1 MEAVLQPQPRRANL
15 LLHCGAHA
23 VDREIIG
30 TTSTPEPTITWTP
43 IAHMALVEEVERVL
57 KSNGLVVVE
66 QAHSLTHDGM
76 RYFGLMEI
84 QNGAIHQDYS
94 WVLGLRNS
102 HDKSF
107 PAGIVAGANVFVC
120 DNLSFSGEIKIARKH
135 TRFILR
141 DLPFLTQQAIGRLM
155 ERWHHQDERIN
166 AYKGRNLSDS
176 SVHDLIIRSTDVRA
190 CTPRQIP
197 AILREW
203 RNPRHEE
210 FRERTVWSL
219 FNSFTEVLKGN
230 LNELPR
236 RTEALH
242 GLLDSCVGM
251 HRLNHN

>member
-1 MEAVLQPQPRRANL
+1 MEAVIQPQARRAKL
-15 LLHCGAHA
+15 LLHCGAQA
-23 VDREIIG
+23 VDREIIE
-30 TTSTPEPTITWTP
+30 TTPTPEPTATWTP
-43 IAHMALVEEVERVL
+43 LLHMALIEEVEQVL
-57 KSNGLVVVE
+57 NSNGLSVVN
-66 QAHSLTHDGM
+66 QAHSLTHDGL

-84 QNGAIHQDYS
+84 QNSVIHQDYA

-102 HDKSF
+102 HDKTF

-141 DLPFLTQQAIGRLM
+141 DLPFLTERAIGRLM
-155 ERWHHQDERIN
+155 DRWHHQDQRIG
-166 AYKGRNLSDS
+166 AYKGKDLSDS
-176 SVHDLIIRSTDVRA
+176 SVHDLIIRSIDVRA

-197 AILREW
+197 SILRES

-210 FRERTVWSL
+210 FHARTLWTL

-230 LNELPR
+230 LNELPK

-242 GLLDSCVGM
+242 GVLDSYVG
-251 HRLNHN
+251 LPKFSQN